1 MAVRS
6 GLMNH
11 FQILLISLTLGVEC
25 ILCSFVFARR
35 VQRVLLFF
43 AIYAFTLLANTAG
56 TWIVYQ
62 TFGFQSQVAYYFYWS
77 SVLLN
82 GAMRSLAIGELCRYK
97 LRVYH
102 GIWGLV
108 WRMLGGVSMLFLLH
122 AAIDTWGQPN
132 RLAIYSLTLDRDL
145 DIASV
150 AILAALLLIHNYYG
164 LSLEPLQRKIAAG
177 ICLVC
182 TVDIVGDTILR
193 SLFTGYLSP
202 ILTVNSPPLW
212 SNLQHQFERVE
223 GIWSTVHL
231 FFFMAAMGV
240 WCYALRQPVPAPAK
254 APELLPADVYRELS
268 PAINLRLSAFN
279 DRLVELLK
287 P

>member
-1 MAVRS
+1 
-6 GLMNH
+6 MNH
-11 FQILLISLTLGVEC
+11 FETVLISLTFGIET
-25 ILCSFVFARR
+25 ILCSIVFARS
-35 VQRVLLFF
+35 VQRVLPFF

-82 GAMRSLAIGELCRYK
+82 GAMRSLAIAELCRYK
-97 LRVYH
+97 LRVYL

-108 WRMLGGVSMLFLLH
+108 WRLLFGVSILFFLH

-150 AILAALLLIHNYYG
+150 ATLATLMLVHNYYG
-164 LSLEPLQRKIAAG
+164 LSLEPFQRKIAAG

-182 TVDIVGDTILR
+182 AVDVFGDSILR
-193 SLFTGYLSP
+193 SLFTGYLFP
-202 ILTVNSPPLW
+202 LFAANRTPLW
-212 SNLQHQFERVE
+212 SVLEPQIARAKD
-223 GIWSTVHL
+223 IYSTIHL
-231 FFFMAAMGV
+231 FFFMAAMGI
-240 WCYALRQPVPAPAK
+240 WCYALRKPLPAPAK
-254 APELLPADVYRELS
+254 APVLLPAEVYREMS
-268 PAINLRLSAFN
+268 PAINVRLATFN
-279 DRLVELLK
+279 DRLLELLK